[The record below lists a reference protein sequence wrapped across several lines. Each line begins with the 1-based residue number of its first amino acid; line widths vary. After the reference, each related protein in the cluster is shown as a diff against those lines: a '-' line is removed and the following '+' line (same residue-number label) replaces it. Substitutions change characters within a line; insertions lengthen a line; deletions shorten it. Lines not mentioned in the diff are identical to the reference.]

1 MDLLPLLRD
10 VVDLEE
16 LRPLTG
22 GASSLT
28 FVGVRPDGERA
39 VVKVAPPGLPPV
51 RNRDVLRQAR
61 LLRHLAPTGLVPR
74 VLSAGQ
80 GEGDLPPWFVMSWV
94 DGECVEPVLAD
105 RRSSEDHATNYA
117 RGLSAA
123 EVLAALHAVDPPTER
138 PVSLAAEVD
147 RWTQA
152 FATVPDDLRGD
163 HPSCAAKLLA
173 HLPEAVAPRVNHGDF
188 RLGNTLCQGGRVAAV
203 IDWEIW
209 SVGDPRVDLAWL
221 AYFTDEVPH
230 PAAPSNDPTGIPSIG
245 ELVAA
250 YEEQAGPVTDLAWFH
265 ALTRYKEAAATA
277 LLIKRARRSGQLPP
291 ALARMEP
298 LLPSLLDDAVSYL

>member
-10 VVDLEE
+10 AVGLEE
-16 LRPLTG
+16 LQPLTG

-28 FVGVRPDGERA
+28 FLGVRPDGERA
-39 VVKVAPPGLPPV
+39 VVKVAPPGLSPV

-61 LLRHLAPTGLVPR
+61 LLRHLEPSGLVPR
-74 VLSAGQ
+74 VLDEGAGAA
-80 GEGDLPPWFVMSWV
+80 DLPPWFVMSWV
-94 DGECVEPVLAD
+94 DGECVEPVLED
-105 RRSSEDHATNYA
+105 RRVAEDSSTNHA
-117 RGLSAA
+117 RGISAA
-123 EVLAALHAVDPPTER
+123 EVLAGLHAVEPLDDPV
-138 PVSLAAEVD
+138 VSLAAEVD
-147 RWTQA
+147 RWTQS

-163 HPSCAAKLLA
+163 YRACATRLLA
-173 HLPEAVAPRVNHGDF
+173 ERPTAVSPRVNHGDY
-188 RLGNTLCQGGRVAAV
+188 RLGNTLCQGDQVAAV

-230 PAAPSNDPTGIPSIG
+230 PASPSTEPTGVPSIG

-250 YEEQAGPVTDLAWFH
+250 YEAHAGPVADLGWFH

-277 LLIKRARRSGQLPP
+277 LLIKRGRRSGELPP

-298 LLPSLLDDAVSYL
+298 LLPSLLDDALSYL